1 MGKKLPERNIIGKH
15 DGVCR
20 GRGAL
25 RLLHEAGEDHPDSDE
40 REDVKHNEHGEPGV
54 YLQANVKHGVA
65 HQQHRNRGYDRE
77 YELVQDV
84 RQDPVGAG
92 DGRGG

>member
-1 MGKKLPERNIIGKH
+1 MAFAAAA
-15 DGVCR
+15 
-20 GRGAL
+20 AL
-25 RLLHEAGEDHPDSDE
+25 SASRHEAGEHHADSDE
-40 REDVKHNEHGEPGV
+40 REDFKHNEHREPDV

-65 HQQHRNRGYDRE
+65 HQQYHNRGYDRE

-84 RQDPVGAG
+84 RQNPVGTG

>member
-1 MGKKLPERNIIGKH
+1 MGKKLPERNIIGKLMAFAAAA
-15 DGVCR
+15 
-20 GRGAL
+20 AL
-25 RLLHEAGEDHPDSDE
+25 CASLHEAGEYHPDSDE
-40 REDVKHNEHGEPGV
+40 REDVKQNERKEPGV
-54 YLQANVKHGVA
+54 YMQADVKHGVA

-84 RQDPVGAG
+84 RQYPVGTG